1 MEDPM
6 VRLFPCLGGTMGT
19 PDGMGALPSLMTPPG
34 KRGEATGGSGWR
46 QQHGGETPSL
56 WGCPQLNAFPRC
68 PALHNSKK
76 NHQKTKNKRAE
87 GCCAPA
93 LTRARSSP
101 TSSAATCISCSESAG
116 RSGGAGCEQR
126 GTAGSGP
133 TPPAAPPPQKKNKRW
148 PGGQSSAPPQP
159 PALVV
164 PPSSSSCSG
173 GRAAAQ
179 GAPRKGAD
187 GAGGST
193 GDPIMAP
200 FIPKLWPAS
209 RAESGRAGS
218 AA

>member
-34 KRGEATGGSGWR
+34 KCGEATGGSGWR

-76 NHQKTKNKRAE
+76 KHQKTKNKRAE

-133 TPPAAPPPQKKNKRW
+133 TPPAAPPPQKKKQALAW
-148 PGGQSSAPPQP
+148 WAELGTPSAPSSGGPTV
-159 PALVV
+159 LVV
-164 PPSSSSCSG
+164 VLGWPCRCPRSASQR
-173 GRAAAQ
+173 GRRGRREHRGSHNGSFHPEAVAGVQ
-179 GAPRKGAD
+179 G
-187 GAGGST
+187 
-193 GDPIMAP
+193 
-200 FIPKLWPAS
+200 
-209 RAESGRAGS
+209 
-218 AA
+218 